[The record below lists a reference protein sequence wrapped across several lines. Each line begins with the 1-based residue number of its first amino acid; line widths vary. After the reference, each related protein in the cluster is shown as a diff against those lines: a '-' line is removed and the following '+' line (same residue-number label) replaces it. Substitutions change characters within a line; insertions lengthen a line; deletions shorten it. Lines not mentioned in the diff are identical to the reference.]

1 MTRDTQ
7 GFDGFYAEEMRPLR
21 RLAYLLT
28 GDWSEAEEL
37 AQDAMERTYRAWD
50 RISERDR
57 PGAYARTVLMNR
69 HRSLLRRAMV
79 EAKHTVIRAQET
91 VHRDAL
97 TEDRVVLWSAVSS
110 LSVRHRQAVVLRF
123 YEDLS
128 DNDIAEIMG
137 CPVGT
142 VKSLIHRGLAR
153 LRAATGLAHL
163 ATAGSEVA

>member
-1 MTRDTQ
+1 LDQ
-7 GFDGFYAEEMRPLR
+7 DGFDAFYTEQMRPLR
-21 RLAYLLT
+21 RLGFLLT

-37 AQDAMERTYRAWD
+37 AQDAMERTFRAWD

-57 PGAYARTVLMNR
+57 PWAYARTVLMNR
-69 HRSLLRRAMV
+69 HRSILRRAMV
-79 EAKHTVIRAQET
+79 EAKHTVTRSHID
-91 VHRDAL
+91 HPGDL
-97 TEDRVVLWSAVSS
+97 SEDRVMLWTAVSS

-128 DNDIAEIMG
+128 DGDIAEIMG

-163 ATAGSEVA
+163 ATAGSDVA

>member
-1 MTRDTQ
+1 MRRDTH
-7 GFDGFYAEEMRPLR
+7 GFDDFYAEQMRPLR
-21 RLAYLLT
+21 RLGFLLT

-50 RISERDR
+50 RISEKDR
-57 PGAYARTVLMNR
+57 PWAYARTVLMNR

-79 EAKHTVIRAQET
+79 EAKHAVTRSDT
-91 VHRDAL
+91 THPGDL
-97 TEDRVVLWSAVSS
+97 SEDRVVLWSAVSS

-128 DNDIAEIMG
+128 DGDIAEIMG

-142 VKSLIHRGLAR
+142 VKSLIHRGITR
-153 LRAATGLAHL
+153 LRSATDLAHL
-163 ATAGSEVA
+163 ATAGSDVA

>member
-1 MTRDTQ
+1 MARDTE
-7 GFDGFYAEEMRPLR
+7 GFDGFYAEELRPLR

-28 GDWSEAEEL
+28 GNWSEAEEL
-37 AQDAMERTYRAWD
+37 AQDAMERTYRAWH

-57 PGAYARTVLMNR
+57 PGAYARTVLLNR

-79 EAKHTVIRAQET
+79 EAKHKVSHAGEATHSDV
-91 VHRDAL
+91 L
-97 TEDRVVLWSAVSS
+97 SEDRLVLWSAVAC
-110 LSVRHRQAVVLRF
+110 LPVRHRQAVVLRF
-123 YEDLS
+123 YEDLGE
-128 DNDIAEIMG
+128 NDIAQIMS

-142 VKSLIHRGLAR
+142 VKSLIHRGVAR